1 MRHMLD
7 TNIVSHLFKRHP
19 EVVSRMTCLAPG
31 DVCISSITEAELL
44 YGADKKKSSR
54 LKETIREFLNT
65 ITICDWDSDA
75 AATYGELRATLEKK
89 GKVMGDLDQLIA
101 AHAIS
106 REQQSLLTIV
116 HSEWCRSLPLRTG
129 RQRCD
134 P

>member
-19 EVVSRMTCLAPG
+19 GVVNRMADLTPA

-44 YGADKKKSSR
+44 YGAYKKQSGG
-54 LKETIREFLNT
+54 LKETIREFLST

-75 AATYGELRATLEKK
+75 AAIYGKLRAEMEKR

-101 AHAIS
+101 AHAL
-106 REQQSLLTIV
+106 SLGTTIVTNDRAFGMVQELTI
-116 HSEWCRSLPLRTG
+116 EDWTIAA
-129 RQRCD
+129 
-134 P
+134 

>member
-75 AATYGELRATLEKK
+75 AATYGELRAAMEKR

-106 REQQSLLTIV
+106 RRTTIV
-116 HSEWCRSLPLRTG
+116 TNDRAFRMVQELAVEDWTTTL
-129 RQRCD
+129 
-134 P
+134 

>member
-19 EVVSRMTCLAPG
+19 DVVNRMANLAPA

-44 YGADKKKSSR
+44 YGADKKQSGE
-54 LKETIREFLNT
+54 LKKTIREFLST

-75 AATYGELRATLEKK
+75 AAIYGKLRADMEKR

-101 AHAIS
+101 AHALS
-106 REQQSLLTIV
+106 RGTTIV
-116 HSEWCRSLPLRTG
+116 TNDQAFGMVQELTVEDWTTAA
-129 RQRCD
+129 
-134 P
+134 

>member
-54 LKETIREFLNT
+54 
-65 ITICDWDSDA
+65 
-75 AATYGELRATLEKK
+75 
-89 GKVMGDLDQLIA
+89 VMGDLDQLIA

-106 REQQSLLTIV
+106 RGTTIV
-116 HSEWCRSLPLRTG
+116 TNDRAFRMVQELAVEDWTTTL
-129 RQRCD
+129 
-134 P
+134 

>member
-19 EVVSRMTCLAPG
+19 GVVNRMANLAPA

-44 YGADKKKSSR
+44 YGADKKQSGE
-54 LKETIREFLNT
+54 LKKTIREFLST

-75 AATYGELRATLEKK
+75 AAIYGKLRADMEKR

-101 AHAIS
+101 AHALS
-106 REQQSLLTIV
+106 QGTTIV
-116 HSEWCRSLPLRTG
+116 TNDHAFGMVQELTVEDWTTAA
-129 RQRCD
+129 
-134 P
+134 